1 MLDFSISGGQLML
14 IWAFAGAICCLP
26 FFIKKRWQYFVT
38 VPIIFL
44 SIYISFITNY
54 EFIGKP
60 LYERPP
66 SKFVYQYH
74 SVIYEK
80 GERWIILWALQNKEN
95 RLYKFPWTEEN
106 EDSLD
111 QARRNQEQFGIPQM
125 GEVIP
130 KKEGDR
136 DKRSRNNEFTL
147 KSYKFPFQEI
157 MPK

>member
-1 MLDFSISGGQLML
+1 ML

-80 GERWIILWALQNKEN
+80 GERWIILWALKNKEN

-111 QARRNQEQFGIPQM
+111 QARRNQEP
-125 GEVIP
+125 V
-130 KKEGDR
+130 
-136 DKRSRNNEFTL
+136 SYTHLTL
-147 KSYKFPFQEI
+147 PT
-157 MPK
+157 MRTV